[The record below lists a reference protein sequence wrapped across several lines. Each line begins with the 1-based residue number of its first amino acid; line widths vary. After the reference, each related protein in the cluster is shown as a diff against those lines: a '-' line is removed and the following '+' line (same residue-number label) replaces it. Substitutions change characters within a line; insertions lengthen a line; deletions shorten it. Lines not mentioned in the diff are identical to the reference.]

1 MPPLDEDKRK
11 WVVRE
16 IESWRRAKMLPEQY
30 CDFLLNL
37 YLDDLTVR
45 PKSAAGEMLRQIG
58 QASGKQWLY
67 VIGIFSLI
75 CLVVLHFSAF
85 PLALQIAV
93 AVIGTGALVGLGS
106 RYRERLP
113 ARGLALL
120 SAGMLLLPAA
130 GTAILYVQGWTDG
143 PGLFVLLL
151 ASALIWIVCGIA
163 ERFAVLHWLG
173 WMGVI
178 ALYAAVL
185 SRQVPHPS
193 WLEVQVFWVPAA
205 LLFAWLSWFAH
216 VKFKATGAVL
226 FATALIL
233 WFMPEVYSALFGVG
247 RDWIQV
253 ELLVKIALVGTLM
266 FRLRRQWMEWVA

>member
-45 PKSAAGEMLRQIG
+45 PKSAAGEKLRQIG
-58 QASGKQWLY
+58 QAPGKQWLY
-67 VIGIFSLI
+67 AVGIFSLI

-93 AVIGTGALVGLGS
+93 AVVGTGVLVGLGS
-106 RYRERLP
+106 RYREPLP
-113 ARGLALL
+113 ARGLTLL

-130 GTAILYVQGWTDG
+130 GTAILHVHGWTEG
-143 PGLFVLLL
+143 PGLFVMLL

-173 WMGVI
+173 WMGII

-205 LLFAWLSWFAH
+205 LLFAWLSWFVH

-233 WFMPEVYSALFGVG
+233 WFMPEVYSALFGVD

-253 ELLVKIALVGTLM
+253 ELLVKIALVGTII

>member
-1 MPPLDEDKRK
+1 MPPVDEDKRK

-16 IESWRRAKMLPEQY
+16 IESWRRAKMLPEHY
-30 CDFLLNL
+30 CDFLQNL

-45 PKSAAGEMLRQIG
+45 PKSAAGERLQKIG

-67 VIGIFSLI
+67 VLVIFSLI
-75 CLVVLHFSAF
+75 CLVALHFSAF
-85 PLALQIAV
+85 PPALQIAIS
-93 AVIGTGALVGLGS
+93 VIGTGVLVALGS
-106 RYRERLP
+106 RFRDSLP
-113 ARGLALL
+113 ARGLTLL
-120 SAGMLLLPAA
+120 SAGMLLLPASGA
-130 GTAILYVQGWTDG
+130 AILHIQGWTEG
-143 PGLFVLLL
+143 PGLFILLV

-173 WMGVI
+173 WMGIV

-185 SRQVPHPS
+185 SRQAPHPS

-205 LLFAWLSWFAH
+205 LLFAWLSWFLH
-216 VKFKATGAVL
+216 VKFKMTGAVL

-233 WFMPEVYSALFGVG
+233 WFMPEVYSALFGVA
-247 RDWIQV
+247 RDWIQI
-253 ELLVKIALVGTLM
+253 ELLIKIALVGTLM